1 MRYLIFLLL
10 LFCGLTAQTQQLYFA
25 NYTLDDGLPHS
36 RINSLIQDKQG
47 YIWIGTSMGV
57 SKFDG
62 HVFKNYTIKDGL
74 GDNKVTAIYET
85 GEGIILFGHENGSIS
100 YWNKNKFE
108 SSLLEK
114 DTKRIFCIYPDKNGN
129 VWFGTQG
136 SGAIKVNGKDLL
148 ENIKN
153 KKYERFDNTKGLT
166 RDVTSV
172 LHDYENRMWFVTD
185 LGIKLL
191 NNVTKEFEFYL
202 PKGVEFVQFS
212 SIVEDGNNDIW
223 LGTVTSGAFKY
234 SKELKKFIAFNSE
247 NEKLQSNFVTTL
259 KKNSQGNI
267 MIGTWGG
274 GFAIS
279 NKKEDFTTINEI
291 NGLSENKV
299 RCLLEDREG
308 NIWVGTNQN
317 GLSCYRGNQF
327 KAFLKSK
334 IATNTPIGAVL
345 KDSKGRL
352 WCGSNNGIYLSEN
365 KSLTDFRK
373 IDFLTNG
380 EEIEVTS
387 IIEDK
392 SGTIWVS
399 TWGAGILLIH
409 PQNYTVDRFQGKI
422 PLLDIPTFN
431 EQYVHTLKK
440 DSKGKIW
447 ISMLRG
453 LAVFNPKENSIKTFT
468 KRDGLAD
475 ISNTDIQEDNLGKIW
490 IGSASSGLTIY
501 DKEKFTVLK
510 NTNIPINPAIS
521 SISKSPNGTIWIA
534 TEGGGIY
541 SFNNNNFTNYTIL
554 DGLSSNFITLI
565 ECDSNNRIWLGTN
578 KGICQFDPSKKKSIV
593 YNKIDKNSRIET
605 KPNASFLDENGT
617 IFFGTINGVLQFNTA
632 QFKTNPVES
641 ITKLY
646 AVKVFQDTI
655 FADNTKLNYKKNYLS
670 FYFNGICFSDPE
682 KVFYQYKLEG
692 FDDTWQ
698 TPTQLN
704 FATYNNL
711 NPGNYRFLVKSC
723 NNDGIWN
730 KTPLT
735 FSFEIT
741 PPFWMTWWFYTISAV
756 ILIIIIVAFVKFR
769 ERNLRLEKRR
779 LEDLI
784 GERTTEVV
792 KQKEEIVNQRDELRI
807 NSNIIEQKNLA
818 ITDSIRYAK
827 RIQLATLPYSD
838 IIKKHLPDS
847 FILYKPKDIVSGDF
861 YAFAKK
867 EDEIIL
873 AAADCTGHG
882 VPGAFMSMI
891 GTNLFNQIINEKN
904 ITKPSEI
911 LNQLDKGI
919 ERALKQEETDNHDG
933 MDMVICSFNFKEN
946 KFQYAGAN
954 RPLWIVRKN
963 KHDSNAVL
971 EKDNFGE
978 FIEIIK
984 PNKNPIGGF
993 NQEQKELF
1001 TNHYFEIE
1009 TGDTIYLLTDG
1020 YSDQFGGALG
1030 KKLLSKRLRDYLI
1043 EIKNESMQK
1052 QEMLLDLFFEEWRGK
1067 HEQVDDV
1074 LIIGIRL

>member
-1 MRYLIFLLL
+1 MRHIILILL
-10 LFCGLTAQTQQLYFA
+10 LFFGITANTQQYYFA

-36 RINSLIQDKQG
+36 RVNALIQDKQG

-62 HVFKNYTIKDGL
+62 HTFKNFTIKDGL

-85 GEGIILFGHENGSIS
+85 KKGIILFGHENGSVS
-100 YWNKNKFE
+100 YWFNNKFE
-108 SSLLEK
+108 SSLLDK
-114 DTKRIFCIYPDKNGN
+114 DTKRIFCISPDKIGN
-129 VWFGTQG
+129 IWIGTQA
-136 SGAIKVNGKDLL
+136 SGAFKINETNLIEHL
-148 ENIKN
+148 KN
-153 KKYERFDNTKGLT
+153 KKYERFDHTKGLT

-172 LHDYENRMWFVTD
+172 LHDYQNRMWFVTD
-185 LGIKLL
+185 LGIKLQ
-191 NNVTKEFEFYL
+191 NNVTKEFDFYL

-212 SIVEDGNNDIW
+212 SIAEDENKDIW

-234 SKELKKFIAFNSE
+234 SKEQKKFIGFNSE
-247 NEKLQSNFVTTL
+247 NKMLQSNFVTSL
-259 KKNSQGNI
+259 KTDNKGRM

-274 GFAIS
+274 GFALS
-279 NKKEDFTTINEI
+279 NNNNITSINEI

-299 RCLLEDREG
+299 RCMLEDREG
-308 NIWVGTNQN
+308 NIWIGTNQN

-327 KAFLKSK
+327 ISYLKSK
-334 IATNTPIGAVL
+334 VATSTPIGAVL
-345 KDSKGRL
+345 KDSKGRF
-352 WCGSNNGIYLSEN
+352 WGGSNNGIYLSESN
-365 KSLTDFRK
+365 NLSEFRK

-387 IIEDK
+387 IIEDRN
-392 SGTIWVS
+392 GLIWVS

-409 PQNYTVDRFQGKI
+409 PQNYTVGRFQGKI
-422 PLLDIPTFN
+422 PFFDIPTFN

-440 DSKGKIW
+440 DSKGSIW

-453 LAVFNPKENSIKTFT
+453 LAVFNPFENSIKTFT

-475 ISNTDIQEDNLGKIW
+475 ISNTDIQEDNEGKIW
-490 IGSASSGLTIY
+490 IGSASSGLTIFE
-501 DKEKFTVLK
+501 KGKFTVLK

-521 SISKSPNGTIWIA
+521 SISKGPDGAIWIA
-534 TEGGGIY
+534 SEGGGIY
-541 SFNNNNFTNYTIL
+541 SYRDNNFTNYTTS
-554 DGLSSNFITLI
+554 DGISSNFITLI
-565 ECDSNNRIWLGTN
+565 ECDSFGRVWLGTN
-578 KGICQFDPSKKKSIV
+578 KGICQFDPSSKKSIV
-593 YNKIDKNSRIET
+593 YDKIDKNSRIET
-605 KPNASFLDENGT
+605 KPNASYLDTKGL
-617 IFFGTINGVLQFNTA
+617 IWFGTINGILQFNTA
-632 QFKTNPVES
+632 QLKTNPVES

-646 AVKVFQDTI
+646 AVKVFQDTL
-655 FADNTKLNYKKNYLS
+655 FKNNAKLNYKKNYLT
-670 FYFNGICFSDPE
+670 FYFNGICFSNPE
-682 KVFYQYKLEG
+682 KVMYQYKLEG
-692 FDDTWQ
+692 FDDVWQ
-698 TPTQLN
+698 TPTQIN

-711 NPGNYRFLVKSC
+711 NPGNYKFLIKSC
-723 NNDGIWN
+723 NNDGLWN
-730 KTPLT
+730 KIPLT

-741 PPFWMTWWFYTISAV
+741 PPFWMTWWFYTFSAI
-756 ILIIIIVAFVKFR
+756 ILIIIIVTFIKFR
-769 ERNLRLEKRR
+769 ERNLILEKRR

-784 GERTTEVV
+784 GERTIEVV
-792 KQKEEIVNQRDELRI
+792 RQKEEIENQRDELKI
-807 NSNIIEQKNLA
+807 NSSIIEQKNLA

-867 EDEIIL
+867 EEQIIM
-873 AAADCTGHG
+873 AVADCTGHG

-904 ITKPSEI
+904 ITQPSEI

-946 KFQYAGAN
+946 IFQYAGAN
-954 RPLWIVRKN
+954 RPLWLVRK
-963 KHDSNAVL
+963 
-971 EKDNFGE
+971 EKIEDVSAISTEHFKE
-978 FIEIIK
+978 YMEIIR

-993 NQEQKELF
+993 NQEQKDLF
-1001 TNHYFEIE
+1001 TNYNFEFKS
-1009 TGDTIYLLTDG
+1009 GDTIYLLTDG
-1020 YSDQFGGALG
+1020 YADQFGGDLG

-1043 EIKNESMQK
+1043 EIKNESMNK
-1052 QEMLLDLFFEEWRGK
+1052 QEILLDAFFEKWRGE

-1074 LIIGIRL
+1074 LIIGIRM